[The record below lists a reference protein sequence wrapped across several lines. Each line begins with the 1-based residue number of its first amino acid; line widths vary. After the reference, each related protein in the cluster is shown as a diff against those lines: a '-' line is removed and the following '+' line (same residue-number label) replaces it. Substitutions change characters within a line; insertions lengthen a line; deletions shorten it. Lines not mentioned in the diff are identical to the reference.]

1 MFQGSRLHAIPSIHA
16 LGSVGTSAV
25 SLSRSM
31 TKSDAMNE
39 QSFNPQPTALKLR
52 YSNVSEFHSMFS
64 LAFRTRTPR

>member
-1 MFQGSRLHAIPSIHA
+1 
-16 LGSVGTSAV
+16 
-25 SLSRSM
+25 M